1 MAGSALTREEAR
13 ALVDGATRV
22 GRRFTALRDAAMFAV
37 MYRCGL
43 RSQEVSMLDLDDLEL
58 GDAGLWSI
66 VVRYP
71 KGWRRGTPP
80 RTVGVDAG
88 LLELLEAWLKHR
100 GRAPGPLFCTRTGER
115 VIPEHLRRKI
125 KQAAKAAG
133 LRKRVHCHGLR
144 HTFAVQLDDEG
155 VSMKTIQD
163 SLGHRSLATTGIYL
177 ARHSSKR
184 VVEAT
189 SRREW

>member
-1 MAGSALTREEAR
+1 MAGSALTKDEAR
-13 ALVDGATRV
+13 ALVDGALGI
-22 GRRFTALRDAAMFAV
+22 GRRYSSARDAAMLAV

-43 RSQEVSMLDLDDLEL
+43 RTREVTTLALDDLER
-58 GDAGLWSI
+58 GDSGLWSI
-66 VVRYP
+66 VVRFP

-80 RTVGVDAG
+80 RTVGVDPG
-88 LLELLEAWLKHR
+88 LLEIIEGWLLHR
-100 GRAPGPLFCTRTGER
+100 GREPGPLFCTRNGEP
-115 VIPEHLRRKI
+115 VHPTQLRRKI

-133 LRKRVHCHGLR
+133 VKRRVHCHGLR
-144 HTFAVQLDDEG
+144 HTFAIQLDEEG

-177 ARHSSKR
+177 ARHSSRK

-189 SRREW
+189 GRREW

>member
-1 MAGSALTREEAR
+1 MAGSALTKDEA
-13 ALVDGATRV
+13 ANLIAKAEHV
-22 GRRFTALRDAAMFAV
+22 GRTKTALRDAAMLAV

-43 RSQEVSMLDLDDLEL
+43 RSAEVSSLDLDDLEL
-58 GDAGLWSI
+58 RDGLWSL

-80 RTVGVDAG
+80 RTVGVDPG
-88 LLELLEAWLKHR
+88 LLEIFERWLLHR
-100 GRAPGPLFCTRTGER
+100 GREAGPLFCTNQGER
-115 VIPEHLRRKI
+115 VHPTQLRRKI

-133 LRKRVHCHGLR
+133 VKRRVHCHGLR
-144 HTFAVQLDDEG
+144 HTFAIQMDEEG
-155 VSMKTIQD
+155 QSMKTIQD

-177 ARHSSKR
+177 ARHSSRK

-189 SRREW
+189 AKRGW